1 MASATFRIWRGDAS
15 GGAFEDHA
23 SDVSEGMVVASGPG
37 GEEIFV
43 LSPDEGAK
51 PGQRVH

>member
-1 MASATFRIWRGDAS
+1 
-15 GGAFEDHA
+15 
-23 SDVSEGMVVASGPG
+23 MVLASGPG
-37 GEEIFV
+37 GKDIYL